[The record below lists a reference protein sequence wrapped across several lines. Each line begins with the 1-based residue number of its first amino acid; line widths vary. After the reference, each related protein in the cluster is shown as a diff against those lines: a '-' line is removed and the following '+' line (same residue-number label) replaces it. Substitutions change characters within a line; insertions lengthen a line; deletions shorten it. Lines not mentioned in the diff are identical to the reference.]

1 MQINY
6 SIEEA
11 QFNNAW
17 VTVGIFDGIH
27 RGHQE
32 ILRALVRRANDAG
45 DPALVLTFDPHPAI
59 VLSGRTDF
67 KMLTTLDER
76 LELLEGLGVNG
87 VIVQTFNQEFADQ
100 TAAEFMNRLVKV
112 LGLRNL
118 LIGYDTALG
127 RGREGNGE
135 RLTEIG
141 KELGYAVQTIPPLV
155 DEHGIISSTRIRQSI
170 TAGQVSAAAKDL
182 GRYYTMTGPVV
193 HGDGR
198 GHLIQV
204 PTANIAF
211 PHSKVLPANGIY
223 AGWAWVNGKKYPA
236 ATNVGVRPTF
246 IPNLPAPTIEA
257 HLLDFNRDLY
267 GQHVTMEFVE
277 YLRPEQKYDSV
288 EALLDQIRMDVART
302 RDVLA

>member
-1 MQINY
+1 MQNLY
-6 SIEEA
+6 SIGDA
-11 QFNNAW
+11 KFHNAW
-17 VTVGIFDGIH
+17 ATIGIFDGVH
-27 RGHQE
+27 LGHQK
-32 ILRALVRRANDAG
+32 ILRSLVRQAHDAG

-67 KMLTTLDER
+67 KMLTTLEER
-76 LELLEGLGVNG
+76 LELLGWLGVDG
-87 VIVQTFNQEFADQ
+87 VIIQRFSQEFANQ
-100 TAAEFMNRLVKV
+100 TASQFMNQLVKA
-112 LGLRNL
+112 LGLRSL

-141 KELGYAVQTIPPLV
+141 KELGYDVQTIPPLV

-170 TAGQVSAAAKDL
+170 TSGQVPAAEKDL
-182 GRYYTMTGPVV
+182 GRYYAMTGPVV

-223 AGWAWVNGKKYPA
+223 AGWAWVDGQRYPA

-246 IPNLPAPTIEA
+246 IPNLPAPSIEA
-257 HLLDFNRDLY
+257 HLLDFDRDLY
-267 GQHVTMEFVE
+267 GKQVTMEFVE
-277 YLRPEQKYDSV
+277 YLRPEHKYDSV
-288 EALLDQIRMDVART
+288 EELLDQIKMDVART
-302 RDVLA
+302 RKVLA